1 MKKFLTVIV
10 FVLCA
15 VMLASC
21 SANPYGPNAG
31 EFGDLDI
38 SDVSGWLG
46 ENYQYGDVV
55 ENDFVNAS
63 AQPDSYFS
71 MDRNTANYSIMRR
84 QINEGLT
91 VAPASVRLEEYVNY
105 FNYDYARPTGDDA
118 LAISGCITDC
128 PWNSAHKLLQ
138 IGVAAEQVDMSARK
152 PNNIVFLIDTSGSM
166 SFDDRLPLIQQS
178 LVMMLDS
185 LSDDDIVS
193 VVTYAADAGVRL
205 EGARVKTDKIT
216 VAHVIEDL
224 MASGSTNGE
233 GGINV
238 AYSVAEKY
246 FVEGGTNRVILATDG
261 DFNVG
266 ATNQTALKS
275 LIKSHANNASKPITL
290 SVLGVGM
297 FNTND
302 KTMETLA
309 NNGNGN
315 HFYLDDIN
323 EARKVLTQE
332 FGGTMHVVAKDVKA
346 GVTFNSDVVSSYRLL
361 GYDTKLLSQ
370 DEFNDDK
377 TDAGEIGSGHT
388 VTALYEVELRS
399 DAIAA
404 DQAAQIAAVEVRY
417 KTPDA
422 AATDKSVTKSFTVA
436 DITAQPSAQT
446 VFIGCV
452 AEFALVLRQSDK
464 APQADIEQVLARL
477 DSIADYV
484 QADPFRA
491 EFAELAR
498 ALATQSAKGE

>member
-1 MKKFLTVIV
+1 MKKILTVIV
-10 FVLCA
+10 CVLCA
-15 VMLASC
+15 VILASC
-21 SANPYGPNAG
+21 SANPGGTNWG
-31 EFGDLDI
+31 EFGDLNI
-38 SDVSGWLG
+38 SDASDWFG

-55 ENDFVNAS
+55 ENDFVDAS

-71 MDRNTANYSIMRR
+71 MDRNTANYSMMRR
-84 QINEGLT
+84 QLNEGMT
-91 VAPASVRLEEYVNY
+91 IAPASVRLEEYVNY

-118 LAISGCITDC
+118 LAISGCVTDC

-138 IGVAAEQVDMSARK
+138 IGVAAEQIDMSARK

-166 SFDDRLPLIQQS
+166 YSSDRLPLIQQS

-185 LSDDDIVS
+185 LSDDDVVS

-205 EGARVKTDKIT
+205 EGARVKTDKVT

-224 MASGSTNGE
+224 MAGGSTNGE

-266 ATNQTALKS
+266 ASTQSALKT
-275 LIKSHANNASKPITL
+275 LIKSHANNPSKPITL

-346 GVTFNSDVVSSYRLL
+346 GVTFNPDVVSSYRLL

-370 DEFNDDK
+370 DEFNDEQ

-388 VTALYEVELRS
+388 VTALYEVELHS
-399 DAIAA
+399 DALTAET
-404 DQAAQIAAVEVRY
+404 AQIAEVEVRY
-417 KTPDA
+417 KTPDE
-422 AATDKSVTKSFTVA
+422 AATGKSVTKSFTVA
-436 DITAQPSAQT
+436 DIAAQPSAQT

-452 AEFALVLRQSDK
+452 AEFALILRQSDK
-464 APQADIEQVLARL
+464 ALQADIEQVLARL
-477 DSIADYV
+477 DSISDYV

-491 EFAELAR
+491 EFAELAQT
-498 ALATQSAKGE
+498 LATQSAKGK